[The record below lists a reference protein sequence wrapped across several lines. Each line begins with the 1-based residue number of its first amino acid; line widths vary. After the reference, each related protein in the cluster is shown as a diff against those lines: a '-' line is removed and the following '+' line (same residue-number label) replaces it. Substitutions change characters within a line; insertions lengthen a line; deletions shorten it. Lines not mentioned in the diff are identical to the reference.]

1 MNDIKVIIQEENFNA
16 IIKEEKIV
24 VKLNGNITSPVF
36 SVNQKTGNV
45 ILKIIDLP
53 DVDVSNVRF
62 ENGKYIFGS
71 GDENTFSIKTAVEDL
86 KIPLYQEMIV
96 TSEFIV
102 DAEVTLDGEL
112 TVLEL

>member
-1 MNDIKVIIQEENFNA
+1 MSDIKVIIQEEKFDA
-16 IIKEEKIV
+16 IIKEEAII
-24 VKLNGNITSPVF
+24 VKLNENITSPVF

-86 KIPLYQEMIV
+86 TIPLYQEMVV
-96 TSEFIV
+96 TGEFIV